1 MEVTALS
8 EETDRPRTL
17 RAIKK
22 CLSDAFDYFQDAMDE
37 LDEIGQG
44 SVGPGMAPIVGGYA
58 LPNPKKRYRAAL
70 ISIDSAEKALT
81 PLLKRYKDGRVND
94 SHFQKEE
101 ALTILKDISEFE
113 YEILMAKLS
122 EKSGR
127 ESVWY
132 RLREMTDKIE
142 RVFRLVSEQ

>member
-1 MEVTALS
+1 
-8 EETDRPRTL
+8 
-17 RAIKK
+17 
-22 CLSDAFDYFQDAMDE
+22 MDE